1 MSYVCLIF
9 LAFVLLNLDNSVR
22 TVLHFAL
29 KGFWCQSE
37 LFSKAPRK
45 ELMSMQIWTPDQ
57 FNLLTSL
64 LWCIN
69 SNRKDTQLLHLTLTM
84 HLLNWKSLLWKGLQ
98 VLFPSVYRCWKLLH
112 RWQSRMKQHWAVLN
126 TGDFHGLRMVGHER
140 RVFGLFWCLVTC
152 CGKITVGFLH
162 TRHTHLLMPE
172 TSEWYSSNDGI
183 SSVVSCKNKALRR
196 WIVSQKSIEFCFMQ
210 HTGWFGLWHDVS
222 QTENLE
228 ISKSSE
234 KVLPCTAC
242 TLL

>member
-140 RVFGLFWCLVTC
+140 RVGVWFVLVSRYLLWKDNGGLPSYQAHSFADAWDFWVIFLQCWYIFGS
-152 CGKITVGFLH
+152 
-162 TRHTHLLMPE
+162 LLQE
-172 TSEWYSSNDGI
+172 QS
-183 SSVVSCKNKALRR
+183 A
-196 WIVSQKSIEFCFMQ
+196 
-210 HTGWFGLWHDVS
+210 
-222 QTENLE
+222 
-228 ISKSSE
+228 
-234 KVLPCTAC
+234 
-242 TLL
+242 